1 FRGLRGVFSRC
12 LKAETP
18 VRNHN
23 TSARDPRFCAASRM
37 LRVTVQVTNLTGER
51 FWGQESQLP
60 PQVQIAVNINIVGL
74 DMKNES
80 TADAPFVFT
89 VNYTPS
95 IAQLSVKG
103 RAQVIGEKEE
113 ISKMIDEHKQNRPPP
128 VAIIQAVSSIA
139 MAEAILLS
147 TSLGIPPPLP
157 PMGLPHEQMQ
167 AQQQQ
172 GQRKSEP
179 RYTT

>member
-1 FRGLRGVFSRC
+1 MI
-12 LKAETP
+12 
-18 VRNHN
+18 
-23 TSARDPRFCAASRM
+23 SAKRHLPCAASRM
-37 LRVTVQVTNLTGER
+37 LRATVQITNLTGER
-51 FWGQESQLP
+51 FWGYESQLP

-74 DMKNES
+74 DLKNES
-80 TADAPFVFT
+80 TAGAPFVFT
-89 VNYTPS
+89 VNYNPS

-103 RAQVIGEKEE
+103 RAQVFGEKEE
-113 ISKMIDEHKQNRPPP
+113 VSRMIDEHKQNRPPP

-147 TSLGIPPPLP
+147 KTLGIPPPLP
-157 PMGLPHEQMQ
+157 PMSLPPEQMQ

-172 GQRKSEP
+172 EQRKSEP

>member
-1 FRGLRGVFSRC
+1 
-12 LKAETP
+12 
-18 VRNHN
+18 
-23 TSARDPRFCAASRM
+23 M
-37 LRVTVQVTNLTGER
+37 
-51 FWGQESQLP
+51 P

-89 VNYTPS
+89 VNYSPS

-103 RAQVIGEKEE
+103 RAQVIGEKGE
-113 ISKMIDEHKQNRPPP
+113 ISKMIDEHKQNKPPP
-128 VAIIQAVSSIA
+128 VAIIQAVSSIV

-147 TSLGIPPPLP
+147 KSIGIPPPLP
-157 PMGLPHEQMQ
+157 PMGLTPEQMQ
-167 AQQQQ
+167 EQQQR
-172 GQRKSEP
+172 GQKRSEP

>member
-1 FRGLRGVFSRC
+1 LFF
-12 LKAETP
+12 
-18 VRNHN
+18 
-23 TSARDPRFCAASRM
+23 
-37 LRVTVQVTNLTGER
+37 
-51 FWGQESQLP
+51 
-60 PQVQIAVNINIVGL
+60 AVNYG
-74 DMKNES
+74 
-80 TADAPFVFT
+80 
-89 VNYTPS
+89 PS

-103 RAQVIGEKEE
+103 RAQVFGEKEE
-113 ISKMIDEHKQNRPPP
+113 ISKMIDEHKQNNPPP

-147 TSLGIPPPLP
+147 KSLGIPPPLP
-157 PMGLPHEQMQ
+157 PMGLPPEELQ

>member
-1 FRGLRGVFSRC
+1 
-12 LKAETP
+12 
-18 VRNHN
+18 
-23 TSARDPRFCAASRM
+23 M
-37 LRVTVQVTNLTGER
+37 LRVTVQITNLTGER

-60 PQVQIAVNINIVGL
+60 PQVQIAVNINVVGL
-74 DMKNES
+74 DLKNES

-89 VNYTPS
+89 VNYSPS

-103 RAQVIGEKEE
+103 RAQVSGQKEE
-113 ISKMIDEHKQNRPPP
+113 ISKMMDDHKQNRPPP

-147 TSLGIPPPLP
+147 KSLGIPPPLP
-157 PMGLPHEQMQ
+157 PMGLPQEQIQ
-167 AQQQQ
+167 AQQQ
-172 GQRKSEP
+172 GPKKSEP

>member
-1 FRGLRGVFSRC
+1 
-12 LKAETP
+12 
-18 VRNHN
+18 
-23 TSARDPRFCAASRM
+23 M

-51 FWGQESQLP
+51 FWGQDSQLP

-74 DMKNES
+74 DMKNAS

-89 VNYTPS
+89 VNYSPS

-103 RAQVIGEKEE
+103 RAQVVGEEGE
-113 ISKMIDEHKQNRPPP
+113 ISKMIDEHKQNKPPP

-147 TSLGIPPPLP
+147 KSLGIPPPLP
-157 PMGLPHEQMQ
+157 LMGLPPEQMQ
-167 AQQQQ
+167 VRHQQ
-172 GQRKSEP
+172 GQRKSES

>member
-1 FRGLRGVFSRC
+1 
-12 LKAETP
+12 
-18 VRNHN
+18 
-23 TSARDPRFCAASRM
+23 M

-51 FWGQESQLP
+51 FWGQDSQLP

-74 DMKNES
+74 EMKNES

-89 VNYTPS
+89 VNYSPS

-103 RAQVIGEKEE
+103 RAQAIGEEGE
-113 ISKMIDEHKQNRPPP
+113 ISKMIVEHKQNKPPP
-128 VAIIQAVSSIA
+128 LAIIQAVSGIA
-139 MAEAILLS
+139 MTEAILLS
-147 TSLGIPPPLP
+147 KSLGIPPLP
-157 PMGLPHEQMQ
+157 PMGLSPEQMQ

-172 GQRKSEP
+172 GQRKSEA